1 MRNHASITNMKKKLL
16 VYALSAGLCL
26 SSLFSQAAGNSA
38 AFSGFNFDQLG
49 SAITLPQFS
58 QALKFSPLPVPVK
71 INRTSD
77 EIVPAALWHSLKA
90 PDETSLE
97 IIEASFPQWNTASI
111 REVPLK
117 AADTMI
123 AKGIKRHMSALDFFT
138 NPSWRT
144 ARSYYFSQ
152 ETLSKVMAKY
162 NLHALVPADG
172 QSIDG
177 LPFHIQMALIGNGEI
192 ILFMDQDGFNF
203 TNPDYASF
211 QYNGHP
217 FTFGADRVIIQKI
230 IGPGDLKISGLRV
243 NVTVNAL
250 IRPSLP
256 IVEARK
262 ISPSLQYVQTSLG
275 GGNAPLFPMEKN
287 STIKKP

>member
-1 MRNHASITNMKKKLL
+1 MKKKSS
-16 VYALSAGLCL
+16 VYTLAAGLCL
-26 SSLFSQAAGNSA
+26 LYSLSRAGGNNTV
-38 AFSGFNFDQLG
+38 FTGFNFDQMGRALV
-49 SAITLPQFS
+49 LPNFS

-71 INRTSD
+71 ANQTSD
-77 EIVPAALWHSLKA
+77 RIVPPGLWNSLKT
-90 PDETSLE
+90 PDEISLE
-97 IIEASFPQWNTASI
+97 TIQASFPQWNTTLI
-111 REVPLK
+111 HEVPLK
-117 AADTMI
+117 TAEAMV
-123 AKGIKRHMSALDFFT
+123 AEGIKRHMSALDFFT
-138 NPSWRT
+138 NPAWQGPH
-144 ARSYYFSQ
+144 SYYFSQ

-172 QSIDG
+172 QSLDG
-177 LPFHIQMALIGNGEI
+177 LPFHMQMALIGNGQV

-211 QYNGHP
+211 KYNGHP
-217 FTFGADRVIIQKI
+217 FTFGADRVIVQKI

-243 NVTVNAL
+243 NVTVNSL
-250 IRPSLP
+250 IHPSLP

-287 STIKKP
+287 SSIKNP